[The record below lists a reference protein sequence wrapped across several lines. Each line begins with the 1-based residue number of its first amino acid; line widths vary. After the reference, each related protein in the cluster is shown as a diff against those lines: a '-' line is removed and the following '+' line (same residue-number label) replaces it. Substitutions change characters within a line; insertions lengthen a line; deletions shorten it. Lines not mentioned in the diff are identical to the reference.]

1 MAESPCRMS
10 HVEER
15 FLRLRTLEQA
25 LADLEADQ
33 KRRPNNLDLARMIA
47 HAKAEIADRDIKKAA
62 A

>member
-1 MAESPCRMS
+1 MS

-33 KRRPNNLDLARMIA
+33 QRRPNNLDLARMIA
-47 HAKAEIADRDIKKAA
+47 HAKAEIADRDVKRAA